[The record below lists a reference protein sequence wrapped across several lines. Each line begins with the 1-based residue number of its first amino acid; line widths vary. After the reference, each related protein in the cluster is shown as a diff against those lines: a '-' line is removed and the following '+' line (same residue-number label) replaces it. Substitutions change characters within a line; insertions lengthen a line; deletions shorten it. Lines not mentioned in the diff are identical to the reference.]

1 MVKVAPVKMK
11 EENGVS
17 IEVEEKGKMSF
28 WPKVCLINFI

>member
-1 MVKVAPVKMK
+1 VPVEMVKVAPVKMK

-28 WPKVCLINFI
+28 